1 MCRSSWQRKGQIQEL
16 ANDRP
21 GLPVAPAGSRSR
33 EWPSRVSRV
42 GVPLEFAGG
51 TRNDPRGDM
60 VGYTMTSA
68 DLLGPMILVAG
79 IGIGIN
85 FTLGQINK
93 QLTRIADALEGPTYT
108 IINESDEAREK
119 RITER
124 LRGLEGEDDDPT

>member
-1 MCRSSWQRKGQIQEL
+1 
-16 ANDRP
+16 
-21 GLPVAPAGSRSR
+21 
-33 EWPSRVSRV
+33 
-42 GVPLEFAGG
+42 
-51 TRNDPRGDM
+51 
-60 VGYTMTSA
+60 MTSA